1 MSILNPEEV
10 TIENSTID
18 LPDGAS
24 IWPTDYFA
32 KDLQLMADVVTR
44 LQLWNWLKTE
54 SPPEDTG
61 YMWWEHDNIR
71 KILDGLGSN
80 NNHSG
85 FSFACALR
93 NMQHIAKVGFNEW
106 RTVYTKN
113 AK

>member
-44 LQLWNWLKTE
+44 VQLWNWLKTE

-61 YMWWEHDNIR
+61 YMWWGHDNIR
-71 KILDGLGSN
+71 KISDGLGSN

-85 FSFACALR
+85 SSFACALR
-93 NMQHIAKVGFNEW
+93 NMQRIAKVGFYEW
-106 RTVYTKN
+106 RTEYTKN
-113 AK
+113 A